1 MKKFLYLFF
10 AVIVASAIRAQ
21 TNVPAPV
28 TAAPEPAAPKPANT
42 KPAEQEIGVT
52 SGQFVYDGT
61 KSLAIYSD
69 HVVVTNGQGKLTC
82 ERLTINLPPQGAT
95 NSQPTNA
102 VAETNVVIDF
112 LDKGD
117 TNHVTCDQ
125 AVYTYN
131 VANAVTNETI
141 NFYGST
147 NNPAEVQNVKFTMT
161 GEPLVWDVV
170 NQKFSGTNTVMHF
183 HAPAD
188 GGKGTN
194 GASPFN
200 LFK

>member
-1 MKKFLYLFF
+1 MKKLFYLFF
-10 AVIVASAIRAQ
+10 VLIVASAIRAQ
-21 TNVPAPV
+21 TNAPAA
-28 TAAPEPAAPKPANT
+28 AAPEPALPKPTNA

-52 SGQFVYDGT
+52 SGQFIYDGV
-61 KSLAIYSD
+61 KSLAIYFD
-69 HVVVTNGQGKLTC
+69 QVVITNAQGKLTC
-82 ERLTINLPPQGAT
+82 ERLTISLPPQGTT

-112 LDKGD
+112 TDKGD
-117 TNHVTCDQ
+117 TNHVTCDK
-125 AVYTYN
+125 AVYAYSVVN
-131 VANAVTNETI
+131 SVTNETI

-147 NNPAEVQNVKFTMT
+147 NNPAEVQNAKFTLT

-170 NQKFSGTNTVMHF
+170 AQKFSGSQNVMHF
-183 HAPAD
+183 HAPAE

-194 GASPFN
+194 SASPFN